1 MQDEKEN
8 LLKFNWMC
16 RTASVTPLLHLLP
29 LFSLYELGLF
39 FYHLPLAISSCLFLL
54 PVPLPG
60 TRCISL
66 SLSSLSLTASHLCV
80 FRSSRLLS
88 PLYVVII
95 SFLSPL
101 SYPLFLFSFRS

>member
-16 RTASVTPLLHLLP
+16 RTASVAPLLHLLP

-39 FYHLPLAISSCLFLL
+39 FLSSTSRYIFLSL
-54 PVPLPG
+54 RHVPLPG